1 MSENIGFMGAL
12 TDEIVRMCDPSYI
25 YIVSKKTNMSG
36 SVTSVKLCVVVDD
49 GIDPSGEE
57 KRLLIRTDTPVP
69 VDFIVYNISDWN
81 EYSLEDNTF
90 AYRVENGGELLYVK
104 K

>member
-1 MSENIGFMGAL
+1 MDINELHEHL
-12 TDEIVRMCDPSYI
+12 TESIVKMCDPDYI
-25 YIVSKKTNMSG
+25 YLVSKKVNVKG
-36 SVTSVKLCVVVDD
+36 DVTSMKLCIVVDD
-49 GIDPSGEE
+49 GISPSDEE
-57 KRLLIRTDTPVP
+57 KRLLIKIDTPVP

-81 EYSLEDNTF
+81 EYAQEDNTF

>member
-1 MSENIGFMGAL
+1 MTDHMPVGL
-12 TDEIVRMCDPSYI
+12 TESIVEMCDPSYI
-25 YIVSKKTNMSG
+25 YLVSKKTNIKG
-36 SVTSVKLCVVVDD
+36 EVTSLKLCIVVDD
-49 GIDPSGEE
+49 GISPKAEE
-57 KRLLIRTDTPVP
+57 KRLLIKIDTPLP

-81 EYSLEDNTF
+81 EYAQEDNTF